1 MDKLKMIKKT
11 KRGEE
16 DTTIKGEKGQE
27 VNTREGEE
35 ITATNKVKAREKARR
50 DFLKRGHTTRENT
63 KKRTQILNLKTRN
76 LLQAPCNQLQSPDN
90 SKEKK

>member
-1 MDKLKMIKKT
+1 MIKKT
-11 KRGEE
+11 KREEE

-35 ITATNKVKAREKARR
+35 ITATNKVKAREKVRR